1 MCQSHSFYF
10 YIQLKTSTGDLLR
23 ARRPYFGEIWG
34 WPLYFWANLCVLE
47 HQQETRHTPTCNQA
61 WPGFLCKDA
70 DCSKGNSTQGH
81 LESPFAVRTRRGGT
95 SLGWELWVVGSG
107 CGECRSVL
115 QPYLIPWF
123 PLDSLYS
130 YFSQSSRPQTGQIH
144 TSERSEEAIESSW
157 LAL

>member
-10 YIQLKTSTGDLLR
+10 YIQLKTSTGVLLR

-34 WPLYFWANLCVLE
+34 WPLYSCANLCVLE

-61 WPGFLCKDA
+61 WPAFLCKDS

-95 SLGWELWVVGSG
+95 SLAWEPWVVGSG
-107 CGECRSVL
+107 CGECRSCN
-115 QPYLIPWF
+115 LISF
-123 PLDSLYS
+123 LDSPLTLCTVTSASLPDHKQGRYTRVRDLK
-130 YFSQSSRPQTGQIH
+130 SQ
-144 TSERSEEAIESSW
+144 
-157 LAL
+157 